1 MIILKIGNQ
10 EISKMKKEF
19 VQFRC
24 SIYEK
29 KLLKIKAKKSGISIS
44 EYCRRAAFDDRIIE
58 RLSEDQIEAYKLL
71 LQYQN
76 NFKRI
81 GNMFRKRN
89 PKLADEVTH
98 LAKEIREHLLSF
110 KV

>member
-1 MIILKIGNQ
+1 
-10 EISKMKKEF
+10 MKREF

-24 SIYEK
+24 SVYEK
-29 KLLKIKAKKSGISIS
+29 KLLKVKAKKSGLSIS

-58 RLSEDQIEAYKLL
+58 RLTEDQIEAYKLL
-71 LQYQN
+71 VNYQN

-89 PKLADEVTH
+89 PQLSEEVTQ
-98 LAKEIREHLLSF
+98 LAKEIREHLLKF
-110 KV
+110 KR

>member
-1 MIILKIGNQ
+1 
-10 EISKMKKEF
+10 MKKEF

-29 KLLKIKAKKSGISIS
+29 KLLRVKADRSGLSIS

-58 RLSEDQIEAYKLL
+58 RLTKEQIEMYKMLTK
-71 LQYQN
+71 YES

-81 GNMFRKRN
+81 GNMYRKRN
-89 PKLADEVTH
+89 PKLADEVVQ
-98 LAKEIREHLLSF
+98 LANEIRKHLLSF
-110 KV
+110 RK

>member
-1 MIILKIGNQ
+1 
-10 EISKMKKEF
+10 MKREF

-24 SIYEK
+24 SVYEK
-29 KLLKIKAKKSGISIS
+29 KLLKVKAKKSGLSVS

-58 RLSEDQIEAYKLL
+58 RLTEDQIEAYKLL
-71 LQYQN
+71 VNYQN

-89 PKLADEVTH
+89 PRLSEEVTQ
-98 LAKEIREHLLSF
+98 LAKEIREHLLKF
-110 KV
+110 KR

>member
-1 MIILKIGNQ
+1 
-10 EISKMKKEF
+10 MKKEF

-29 KLLKIKAKKSGISIS
+29 KLLRVKAKKSGLSIS
-44 EYCRRAAFDDRIIE
+44 EYCRRAAFEDRIIE
-58 RLSEDQIEAYKLL
+58 RFTKEQIEMYKMLAKYEL
-71 LQYQN
+71 

-89 PKLADEVTH
+89 PRLANEVVQ
-98 LAKEIREHLLSF
+98 LANEIRKHLLGF
-110 KV
+110 KK

>member
-1 MIILKIGNQ
+1 
-10 EISKMKKEF
+10 MKKEF

-29 KLLKIKAKKSGISIS
+29 KLLRVKADRSGLSIS

-58 RLSEDQIEAYKLL
+58 RLTQEQIEIYKMLSR
-71 LQYQN
+71 YET
-76 NFKRI
+76 NFKLI

-89 PKLADEVTH
+89 PKLADEVVQ
-98 LAKEIREHLLSF
+98 LASEIRRHLLSF
-110 KV
+110 RK

>member
-1 MIILKIGNQ
+1 
-10 EISKMKKEF
+10 MKREF

-24 SIYEK
+24 SVFEK
-29 KLLKIKAKKSGISIS
+29 KLLKVRAKKSGLSIS

-71 LQYQN
+71 VQYQN

-81 GNMFRKRN
+81 
-89 PKLADEVTH
+89 
-98 LAKEIREHLLSF
+98 
-110 KV
+110 

>member
-1 MIILKIGNQ
+1 
-10 EISKMKKEF
+10 MKKEF

-29 KLLKIKAKKSGISIS
+29 KLLRVKANKSGLSIS

-58 RLSEDQIEAYKLL
+58 RLTQEQIEMYKMLVK
-71 LQYQN
+71 YQI

-81 GNMFRKRN
+81 GNMYRKRN
-89 PKLADEVTH
+89 PKLADEVVQ
-98 LAKEIREHLLSF
+98 LANEIRKHLLNF
-110 KV
+110 RK

>member
-1 MIILKIGNQ
+1 
-10 EISKMKKEF
+10 MKNEF

-29 KLLKIKAKKSGISIS
+29 KLLRVKADRSGLSIS

-58 RLSEDQIEAYKLL
+58 RLTQEQIEMYKMLL
-71 LQYQN
+71 RYET
-76 NFKRI
+76 NFKLI

-89 PKLADEVTH
+89 PKLVDEVVQ
-98 LAKEIREHLLSF
+98 LASEIRKHLLSF
-110 KV
+110 RK

>member
-1 MIILKIGNQ
+1 
-10 EISKMKKEF
+10 MKNEF

-29 KLLKIKAKKSGISIS
+29 KLLRVKADRSGLSIS

-58 RLSEDQIEAYKLL
+58 RLTQEQIEMFKMLSRYET
-71 LQYQN
+71 
-76 NFKRI
+76 NFKLI

-89 PKLADEVTH
+89 PKLADEVVQ
-98 LAKEIREHLLSF
+98 LASEIRRHLLSF
-110 KV
+110 KK

>member
-1 MIILKIGNQ
+1 V
-10 EISKMKKEF
+10 KKEF

-29 KLLKIKAKKSGISIS
+29 KLLKVKAKKSGLSIS
-44 EYCRRAAFDDRIIE
+44 EYCRRAAFDDRIVE
-58 RLSEDQIEAYKLL
+58 RLSEEQIEVYKMLVK
-71 LQYQN
+71 YQM

-89 PKLADEVTH
+89 PKLADEVVQ
-98 LAKEIREHLLSF
+98 LANEIREHLYNF
-110 KV
+110 RK

>member
-1 MIILKIGNQ
+1 
-10 EISKMKKEF
+10 MKREF

-24 SIYEK
+24 SVFEK
-29 KLLKIKAKKSGISIS
+29 KLLKVKAKKSGLSIS

-71 LQYQN
+71 VQYQN

-89 PKLADEVTH
+89 PRLADEVTK
-98 LAKEIREHLLSF
+98 LAKEIRKHLMSF

>member
-1 MIILKIGNQ
+1 VKR
-10 EISKMKKEF
+10 EF

-29 KLLKIKAKKSGISIS
+29 KLLKVKADKSGLSIS

-58 RLSEDQIEAYKLL
+58 RLTKEQIEMYKMLTKYEL
-71 LQYQN
+71 

-89 PKLADEVTH
+89 PKLADEVVQ
-98 LAKEIREHLLSF
+98 LANEIRKHLMGF
-110 KV
+110 RK

>member
-1 MIILKIGNQ
+1 
-10 EISKMKKEF
+10 MKREF

-24 SIYEK
+24 SVYEK
-29 KLLKIKAKKSGISIS
+29 KLLKVKAKKSGLSIS

-71 LQYQN
+71 VQYQN
-76 NFKRI
+76 HFKRI

-89 PKLADEVTH
+89 PILSEEVNQ

-110 KV
+110 KA

>member
-1 MIILKIGNQ
+1 
-10 EISKMKKEF
+10 MKKEF

-29 KLLKIKAKKSGISIS
+29 KLLRVKADRSGLSIS

-58 RLSEDQIEAYKLL
+58 RLSQEQIEMYKMLSR
-71 LQYQN
+71 YET
-76 NFKRI
+76 NFKLI

-89 PKLADEVTH
+89 PKLANEVVE
-98 LAKEIREHLLSF
+98 LASEIRRHLLSF
-110 KV
+110 RK

>member
-1 MIILKIGNQ
+1 
-10 EISKMKKEF
+10 MKREF

-24 SIYEK
+24 SVFKK
-29 KLLKIKAKKSGISIS
+29 KLLKVKAKKSGLSIS

-58 RLSEDQIEAYKLL
+58 RLSEDQIEVYKLL
-71 LQYQN
+71 VQYQN

-89 PKLADEVTH
+89 PRLADEVTQ

>member
-1 MIILKIGNQ
+1 
-10 EISKMKKEF
+10 MKREC

-24 SIYEK
+24 SVYEK
-29 KLLKIKAKKSGISIS
+29 KLLKVKAKKSGLSIS

-71 LQYQN
+71 VQYQN

-89 PKLADEVTH
+89 PKLADEVNQ

-110 KV
+110 RV